1 MITTYKNMKPL
12 LLGVMMMIFV
22 HESIAHAPLRLAIA
36 GLSHGHVDW
45 IFNRKEKHDVRL
57 VGIYETNPVLIE
69 RYAQRYDIDTALFFT
84 NLEEMLDGVKPE
96 AVSAFGAIS
105 DHVEV
110 VGAFAPPKIGIA
122 WWRERRGQD
131 G

>member
-84 NLEEMLDGVKPE
+84 NLERSEEHTSELQ
-96 AVSAFGAIS
+96 SI
-105 DHVEV
+105 
-110 VGAFAPPKIGIA
+110 
-122 WWRERRGQD
+122 
-131 G
+131 